1 MKEVIILS
9 LGGSLIVPEKIDP
22 IWLDKF
28 KLLILKL
35 KNKYKFVVV
44 CGGGFVAREYI
55 TLLEKEHKSKKEQSI
70 AGIAVTRMNARIMMQ
85 IFGDSANKE
94 LPMDMKQIKELLSK
108 KDIVFCG
115 ALRYAPN
122 QTSDSTAA
130 KIANYLKTRFINI
143 TNVPGLYSDNPIKN
157 KNAKFIP
164 NISWKSF
171 EKRALGIKYKP
182 GQHFVLDQKAS
193 IIIRKNKI
201 KTYIIGKDIKSLE
214 NLIKNKKFKGTTIE
228 G

>member
-1 MKEVIILS
+1 MKEVIVLS

-22 IWLDKF
+22 SWLNKF
-28 KLLILKL
+28 KSTIIGLNK
-35 KNKYKFVVV
+35 KYKFVVV

-55 TLLEKEHKSKKEQSI
+55 TILKKEHKNVKEQSL

-85 IFGDSANKE
+85 IFGDCANKS
-94 LPMDMKQIKELLSK
+94 LPMNLEQVKENLEK

-122 QTSDSTAA
+122 QTSDSTSA
-130 KIANYLKTRFINI
+130 KIANYFKTRFINI
-143 TNVPGLYSDNPIKN
+143 TNVEGLYTDNPQKN
-157 KNAKFIP
+157 KNARFIKE
-164 NISWKSF
+164 ISWKDF
-171 EKRALGIKYKP
+171 EKIALSIKYKP

-193 IIIRKNKI
+193 TIIRKNKI
-201 KTYIIGKDIKSLE
+201 TTYIIGKDVKSLG
-214 NLIKNKKFKGTTIE
+214 NLLKNKKFKGTTIS